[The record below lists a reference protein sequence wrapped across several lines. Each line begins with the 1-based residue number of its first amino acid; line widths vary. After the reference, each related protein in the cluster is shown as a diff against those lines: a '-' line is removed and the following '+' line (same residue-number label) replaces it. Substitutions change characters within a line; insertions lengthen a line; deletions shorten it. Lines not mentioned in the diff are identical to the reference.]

1 MAAEFN
7 HGPTLPIGSL
17 TPIFLGMQFG
27 NLTIDGR
34 VLLAPMAGITDVVFR
49 RMCRR
54 FGAAVVY
61 SEFLS
66 SDGLLYN
73 TMSQEHK
80 LALADDEHPVAFQL
94 FGARVETFGK
104 AARILAA
111 SNPDI
116 LDLNFGCPVKKVV
129 GKNGGA
135 SLLKDLDLLESIV
148 RKTVDAV
155 PLPVT
160 IKMRAGWD
168 AETLVYLEAADRA
181 IRAGAVAI
189 TLHARTRQDG
199 AWGPKYAGPAKWEY
213 IRDLKANETR
223 VPIIGNGDVTSPQ
236 TAESMFAQTKCDAI
250 MVGRAAVGR
259 PWIFAEI
266 NHYLD
271 TGKILPDPPSVDVLS
286 VAWHHI
292 DEKLKS
298 SNDHPAAVIRSMR
311 KVMAAYI
318 KGWPGSHELRNHLM
332 AIDDP
337 HDVRALFASYLAT
350 HPGNDDQESSGWLD
364 RYFPID
370 RDWLRPKRVLVA

>member
-1 MAAEFN
+1 MR
-7 HGPTLPIGSL
+7 
-17 TPIFLGMQFG
+17 FG
-27 NLTIDGR
+27 NLTVDGR

-49 RMCRR
+49 RLCRR
-54 FGAAVVY
+54 FGAGVVY

-94 FGARVETFGK
+94 FGARVETFGR
-104 AARILAA
+104 AARMLATH
-111 SNPDI
+111 NPDM
-116 LDLNFGCPVKKVV
+116 LDLNFGCPVRKVV

-135 SLLKDLDLLESIV
+135 SVLRDLDLLGDIV
-148 RKTVDAV
+148 RETVNAV

-168 AETLVYLEAADRA
+168 VENLVYLEAADRA
-181 IRAGAVAI
+181 INAGAVAI

-213 IRDLKANETR
+213 IRDLKAHESR
-223 VPIIGNGDVTSPQ
+223 VPIIGNGDVTS
-236 TAESMFAQTKCDAI
+236 AGSAKAMFDETGCDAI

-266 NHYLD
+266 IRYLS
-271 TGKILPDPPSVDVLS
+271 TGEVLPEPPPSDILA

-292 DEKLKS
+292 DEKIRVT
-298 SNDHPAAVIRSMR
+298 PEPPVAVIRIMR

-318 KGWPGSHELRNHLM
+318 KGWPGSHELRNRLM
-332 AIDDP
+332 QIEEP
-337 HDVRALFASYLAT
+337 QEVRSLFADYLAM
-350 HPGNDDQESSGWLD
+350 HPDPVRTSGDDWLGE
-364 RYFPID
+364 YLSID
-370 RDWLRPKRVLVA
+370 RDWLRKPRVLVA